1 MNTQQENASI
11 LLIYTGGTIGMIEN
25 SETGVLESFNFQ
37 HLKEHM
43 PELKKLGYGVST
55 IQFDPP
61 MDSSEMGPES
71 WTKIVKIIADNYN
84 TYDGFV
90 VLHGTDTMSF
100 TASAL
105 SFMLENLSKPVIL
118 TGSQLP
124 IGMLRTDGKENLIT
138 AIEIAAAKENGQ
150 PIVPEVCIF
159 FENDLMRGNRTSK
172 INADHFNAFRS
183 YNYPVLAHA
192 GIYIK
197 YDDRQIYH
205 SVSRKP
211 LKPHYLLDRNVAI
224 LKLFPGISPLVI
236 ESILNIPGIKG
247 IVMETFGSGNAP
259 SQEWFLNML
268 KDAVDRG
275 IVIVNITQCSA
286 SSVEMHRY
294 ETGHKLLEA
303 GVISGFDS
311 TTESAVAKLM
321 FLFGHGLSPEEVKEH
336 MNCSLIGEISIPETL
351 R

>member
-150 PIVPEVCIF
+150 PIVPEVCIL

-275 IVIVNITQCSA
+275 IVIVNISQCSA
-286 SSVEMHRY
+286 GSVEMHRY